1 MKIKLKICNH
11 CKEEKQIW
19 KSLGKEKLCQ
29 SCWSNIQPPKGIP
42 KSSKKIS
49 PVSDK
54 KKVENDEY
62 SKLRKLFM
70 IANPHCQAKL
80 IGCTGGSTDVHHL
93 YSGKD
98 RSKYFLK
105 ITSWKA
111 VCRNCHHQIH
121 DVLSTEEAV
130 ELGLRLIE

>member
-1 MKIKLKICNH
+1 MISKLKTCNGCNQSKH
-11 CKEEKQIW
+11 IW
-19 KSLGKEKLCQ
+19 KSLGKEKFCQ
-29 SCWSNIQPPKGIP
+29 SCWYNIQQPKTIN
-42 KSSKKIS
+42 KSTKRIAPVSKK
-49 PVSDK
+49 K
-54 KKVENDEY
+54 KEEIDEY
-62 SKLRKLFM
+62 SKLRNLFL
-70 IANPHCQAKL
+70 IAKPHCEAKL
-80 IGCTGGSTDVHHL
+80 IGCTNVSTDVHHL